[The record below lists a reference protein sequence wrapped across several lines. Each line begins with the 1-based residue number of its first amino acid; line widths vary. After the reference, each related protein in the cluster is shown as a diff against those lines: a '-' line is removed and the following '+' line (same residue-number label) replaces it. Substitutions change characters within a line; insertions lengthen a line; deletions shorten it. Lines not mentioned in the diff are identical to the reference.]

1 MEIRSRD
8 NERIKLA
15 RRVRDGREPGL
26 VFVEGLRLSEECLR
40 SGLEITVAFCRASE
54 EPRLQRL
61 LEALAARGVPCHE
74 TAPAVLETLGDTVQ
88 GQGIVLLAR
97 RPAPAL
103 LEQAGLLL
111 GLDRVQDP
119 GNLGT
124 LLRTAEAAGV
134 DGIVLLAGCADVY
147 SPKVLRASMGAALR
161 LPVLTLADA
170 DALLNLT
177 DRLQVTLVA
186 AAGSGECDYDAHDW
200 SAPTLL
206 LLGNEANGVAV
217 DLLARC
223 DRRLR
228 IPLAC
233 GVESLNVAAAGAVM
247 LFEAA
252 RQRRHSA
259 AQQGAQGGR

>member
-15 RRVRDGREPGL
+15 RRVRDGREPGR
-26 VFVEGLRLSEECLR
+26 VFVEGLRLAEECLR
-40 SGLEITVAFCRASE
+40 SGLEITAAFYRTPE
-54 EPRLQRL
+54 DPRQQRL
-61 LEALAARGVPCHE
+61 LEDLTARGVACHE
-74 TAPAVLETLGDTVQ
+74 TAPAVLESLSDTVQ

-97 RPAPAL
+97 RPAAAVVERP
-103 LEQAGLLL
+103 GLLL
-111 GLDRVQDP
+111 GFDRVQDP

-134 DGIVLLAGCADVY
+134 DGIVLLPGCADVY
-147 SPKVLRASMGAALR
+147 SPKVLRASMGAAFR
-161 LPVLTLADA
+161 LPVLSLADA
-170 DALLNLT
+170 DALFTLT
-177 DRLQVTLVA
+177 ERWQLSLVA
-186 AAGSGECDYDAHDW
+186 AAGAGECDYDAHDW

-206 LLGNEANGVAV
+206 LLGNEANGVAP

-228 IPLAC
+228 IPLAR

-259 AQQGAQGGR
+259 VEQGTQGGR

>member
-8 NERIKLA
+8 NERIKQA
-15 RRVRDGREPGL
+15 RRVREGREPGL
-26 VFVEGLRLSEECLR
+26 IFVEGLRLAEECLR
-40 SGLEITVAFCRASE
+40 SGLEITAAFHRAAE
-54 EPRLQRL
+54 EPRQQRL
-61 LEALAARGVPCHE
+61 IDALAARGVSCHE
-74 TAPAVLETLGDTVQ
+74 TAPALLDSLGDTVQ

-97 RPAPAL
+97 RPAPAVL
-103 LEQAGLLL
+103 QAGLLL

-147 SPKVLRASMGAALR
+147 SPKVLRASMGAAFR
-161 LPVLTLADA
+161 LPVLTVADA

-177 DRLQVTLVA
+177 ARLQLSLVA
-186 AAGSGECDYDAHDW
+186 AAGCGECEYDAHDW

-206 LLGNEANGVAV
+206 LLGNEANGVAA

-223 DRRLR
+223 DRRLC
-228 IPLAC
+228 IPLAR

-259 AQQGAQGGR
+259 AQQGAQGGH

>member
-15 RRVRDGREPGL
+15 RRVREGREPGR
-26 VFVEGLRLSEECLR
+26 VFVEGLRLAEECLR
-40 SGLEITVAFCRASE
+40 SGLEVTAAFYRASE
-54 EPRLQRL
+54 DPRQQRL
-61 LEALAARGVPCHE
+61 LEDLAARGVDCHE
-74 TAPAVLETLGDTVQ
+74 TAPAVLESLSDTVQ

-97 RPAPAL
+97 RPAPAVVDRP
-103 LEQAGLLL
+103 GLLL

-134 DGIVLLAGCADVY
+134 DGVVLLAGCADVY
-147 SPKVLRASMGAALR
+147 SPKVLRASMGAAFR
-161 LPVLTLADA
+161 LPVLTLTAAD
-170 DALLNLT
+170 DLPALAR
-177 DRLQVTLVA
+177 RLKVALVA
-186 AAGSGECDYDAHDW
+186 AAGSGECDYEAHDW

-206 LLGNEANGVAV
+206 LLGNEANGVDP
-217 DLLARC
+217 DLLVRC

-228 IPLAC
+228 IPLAR

-252 RQRRHSA
+252 RQRRLSA

>member
-8 NERIKLA
+8 NERIKQA

-26 VFVEGLRLSEECLR
+26 VFVEGLRLAEECLR
-40 SGLEITVAFCRASE
+40 SGLEVATAFHRATD
-54 EPRLQRL
+54 EPRQQQL
-61 LEALAARGVPCHE
+61 LRVLAERGVTCHE
-74 TAPAVLETLGDTVQ
+74 VAPAVLDSLSDTVQ

-97 RPAPAL
+97 RPAPAVV
-103 LEQAGLLL
+103 ERAGLLL

-134 DGIVLLAGCADVY
+134 EGVVLLAGCADVY
-147 SPKVLRASMGAALR
+147 APKVLRASMGAAFR
-161 LPVLTLADA
+161 LPVLRLAA
-170 DALLNLT
+170 AEELTALAG
-177 DRLQVTLVA
+177 RLQMVLVA
-186 AAGSGECDYDAHDW
+186 AAGSGECDYDAHNW

-206 LLGNEANGVAV
+206 LLGNEANGVEPG
-217 DLLARC
+217 LLARC

-228 IPLAC
+228 IPLAR

-259 AQQGAQGGR
+259 TGQGAQGGA

>member
-15 RRVRDGREPGL
+15 RRVRDGREPGW
-26 VFVEGLRLSEECLR
+26 VFVEGLRLAEECLR
-40 SGLEITVAFCRASE
+40 SGLEITVAFYRASE
-54 EPRLQRL
+54 EPRQQRL
-61 LEALAARGVPCHE
+61 LDALSAQGVPCHD
-74 TAPAVLETLGDTVQ
+74 TAPAVLESLSDTVQ

-97 RPAPAL
+97 RPAPAS

-134 DGIVLLAGCADVY
+134 DGIVLLGGCADVY
-147 SPKVLRASMGAALR
+147 SPKVLRASMGAAFR
-161 LPVLTLADA
+161 LPVVTLADA
-170 DALLNLT
+170 DDLFKLT
-177 DRLQVTLVA
+177 DRLQVSGVA

-206 LLGNEANGVAV
+206 LLGNEANGVAP

-228 IPLAC
+228 IPLAR

-252 RQRRHSA
+252 RQRRRSA